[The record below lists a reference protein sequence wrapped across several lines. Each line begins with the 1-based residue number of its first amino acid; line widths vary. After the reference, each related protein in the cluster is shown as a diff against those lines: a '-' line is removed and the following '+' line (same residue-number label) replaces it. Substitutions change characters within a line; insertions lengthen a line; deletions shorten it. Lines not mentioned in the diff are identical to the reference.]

1 MQFTN
6 STRRGFAALFAM
18 ALAASALHA
27 SRAAAQ
33 AAAWPTKPIT
43 LIVPGAGGSSTDNIA
58 RVYADSLSRQLG
70 QPIIIDI
77 RAGGNG
83 AVGARALA
91 AAKPDGYTLM
101 MPGNSIIILAS
112 LTVENP
118 TYDAEKDFVP
128 VAQVVSIP
136 FGIVAG
142 NDVPV
147 RSIPDLVALA
157 KQKEMFFASPGSAS
171 ISRLIGEWLKQ
182 KGATG
187 LVNVAYPSSA
197 PGHIDVMGGRV
208 PVMID
213 GLGGVA
219 PHVQSGKMR
228 LLAVTTAARAKAF
241 PDVPTVAETIPGFVV
256 PGFFAVVAP
265 AGTPSEVVDILNRES
280 RVVAQDPALKERY
293 AIFGAEPASGS
304 RAELDRLIRD
314 QRALFTG
321 LVKQAKISPE

>member
-1 MQFTN
+1 
-6 STRRGFAALFAM
+6 
-18 ALAASALHA
+18 
-27 SRAAAQ
+27 
-33 AAAWPTKPIT
+33 
-43 LIVPGAGGSSTDNIA
+43 
-58 RVYADSLSRQLG
+58 
-70 QPIIIDI
+70 
-77 RAGGNG
+77 
-83 AVGARALA
+83 
-91 AAKPDGYTLM
+91 
-101 MPGNSIIILAS
+101 
-112 LTVENP
+112 
-118 TYDAEKDFVP
+118 
-128 VAQVVSIP
+128 
-136 FGIVAG
+136 
-142 NDVPV
+142 
-147 RSIPDLVALA
+147 
-157 KQKEMFFASPGSAS
+157 
-171 ISRLIGEWLKQ
+171 
-182 KGATG
+182 
-187 LVNVAYPSSA
+187 
-197 PGHIDVMGGRV
+197 MGGRV